1 MLRSHARRS
10 VRITVIVPAYRGW
23 STLPGALDALAPQLT
38 AEHEVVLLQSERR
51 RGIRPARGRSRCR
64 HSELPGPRLG
74 QPPARSEPA
83 NAQRPWRLGGQT
95 HDRTLNSRAMRAAR

>member
-38 AEHEVVLLQSERR
+38 AEHEVVLLQSGAGEASALPEVD
-51 RGIRPARGRSRCR
+51 RGAAIASYQDRG
-64 HSELPGPRLG
+64 
-74 QPPARSEPA
+74 
-83 NAQRPWRLGGQT
+83 
-95 HDRTLNSRAMRAAR
+95 